1 MLYLITIVNNHICDQ
16 FYRLLFMD
24 GHIIFCTCGTLYTG
38 FKSSSSP
45 CYILLTTCHLLIVPA
60 DKDQLLHRFSVHK
73 HTITVSPSC
82 IPGEASLTI
91 SQIQVQ
97 QNPSPCHSAKFHT
110 PEQEDDL
117 HKATTTNK
125 ENCPVISLLPHHAR
139 TLYHFFKI
147 TLRQKSDTYYFCSF

>member
-1 MLYLITIVNNHICDQ
+1 
-16 FYRLLFMD
+16 MD

-38 FKSSSSP
+38 FKSTSSP
-45 CYILLTTCHLLIVPA
+45 CYILLTTCYLLIVPT

-97 QNPSPCHSAKFHT
+97 QNPSPCHSTKFHT
-110 PEQEDDL
+110 PEQEDDDL
-117 HKATTTNK
+117 YKAKTTNK
-125 ENCPVISLLPHHAR
+125 ENSPVISLLPHRAR
-139 TLYHFFKI
+139 TLCHFFKT
-147 TLRQKSDTYYFCSF
+147 TLRQESDTYFCSF